1 MRTFPRSARLSG
13 ALLASAI
20 ALCAAYVHLSGDQ
33 ESAQAA
39 APPPT
44 GLRGGGAGP
53 SEIAVPVE
61 AVRALRGTLVTTVSA
76 TGQAEAAQK
85 AIVTAVVAGRLAEL
99 PVRESGS
106 VAGGRTIAVVDPA
119 EYALAVREAEA
130 AVRDAAARHRE
141 LTLFD
146 DRITDPAL
154 RAQREQIARARSGL
168 DGAEIRLQRARL
180 DLQRT
185 RLAAPFAGRIANL
198 KVVPGQWL
206 RPGDEVMTVLDLD
219 PVRVEVQVLEGEVA
233 RLAPG
238 RPARVSLAAFP
249 DERFTGRVESINP
262 LVESGTR
269 TARVTVLIPNPSGRI
284 LPGMFARVHIDAR
297 QYHDRTLV
305 PRSAALERDRRPVVF
320 VLENGQ
326 AKWRYVELGLSNDS
340 LVELVSTPDTDSIRP
355 GDLVLTRGH
364 HTLTHDARVRRVEV
378 PREEAP

>member
-1 MRTFPRSARLSG
+1 MKTFPRSARLSG
-13 ALLASAI
+13 ALLASTI
-20 ALCAAYVHLSGDQ
+20 ALCAAYVHLNGAQ
-33 ESAQAA
+33 ESAKAA

-44 GLRGGGAGP
+44 GMRGGGAGP

-99 PVRESGS
+99 RVRESGS

-378 PREEAP
+378 PRDEAP